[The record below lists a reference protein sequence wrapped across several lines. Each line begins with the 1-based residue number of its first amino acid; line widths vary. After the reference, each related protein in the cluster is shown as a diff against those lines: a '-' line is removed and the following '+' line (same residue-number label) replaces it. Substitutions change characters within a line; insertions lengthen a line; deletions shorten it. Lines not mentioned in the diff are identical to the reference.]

1 MAQWHLDELRGALE
15 RRGWRVTAELPG
27 DDYKISGT
35 WELRRSGDPRVLLID
50 FDGLDDMRVLPLH
63 QSYACRTRSTEHSLY
78 FRRRG
83 ESGSPPRARWRK
95 ELSAFVEVVS
105 ERSAV

>member
-35 WELRRSGDPRVLLID
+35 WELRRSGDPCILLID

-63 QSYACRTRSTEHSLY
+63 RRYACRTRSTEHSLY
-78 FRRRG
+78 FHRRR
-83 ESGSPPRARWRK
+83 EAGSQPCAHWRQK
-95 ELSAFVEVVS
+95 LSRFIEAIS
-105 ERSAV
+105 ERTAV